1 MIKYDIGLGETCI
14 TVGLAKIEQGTAP
27 DGRIKYDYMPVIT
40 FERLLKP
47 QEIGSPVTED
57 TMKLDGAAL
66 FIHNRA
72 GLKQMEKM
80 VSLLKEILDKKEAEE
95 KRLMISSL
103 ATIRGSERNNKADV
117 LIPIIIVSIGNVR
130 IASRKHKKGNGWRKT
145 HEVHL

>member
-27 DGRIKYDYMPVIT
+27 DGRIEYDYTPVIT

-72 GLKQMEKM
+72 GLEQMEKM
-80 VSLLKEILDKKEAEE
+80 VSLLKEMLDKKEAEE
-95 KRLMISSL
+95 EKIEEIIAGYNQRFREKQQGRCPYTNNYCEHWQCENCEQE
-103 ATIRGSERNNKADV
+103 AKERKWMEED
-117 LIPIIIVSIGNVR
+117 
-130 IASRKHKKGNGWRKT
+130 T
-145 HEVHL
+145 